1 MARRSSPSTQG
12 IVWTL
17 TVCTALSLAGD
28 GTLYAVL
35 PSQHAALGLAA
46 LQVGW
51 LLSVNRLARIPL
63 NALSGWLSNR
73 VGFRAPYVAGL
84 LCGALSTIGYGLT
97 ESYGLLLALR
107 ALWGLSW
114 ALLTVAALGM
124 ILDAAAPDERG
135 HYTGVYS
142 SFSFFGGAILTI
154 LGGAWVDRLGYAPAM
169 RLLGTIT
176 ALGLLVS
183 LTLPSRRARPVTIS
197 RRGRA
202 VRGTGWAQRMGVGHP
217 QILLVLVMN
226 FFHRFFFAGVFYATF
241 GAYLAATL
249 GQHPIVGGHTL
260 GVASLTAAL
269 LFLRNVVSI
278 LVGPLL
284 GRLSDRLG
292 QRAGLIAIGFGL
304 GAIGLGLLALPHTWP
319 TLVIAVVAS
328 AIAYG
333 LVPPLMVAR
342 IGDLTQGHRGGA
354 ISGYQIAGDLGSGL
368 GPLAAYA
375 LIDSVGMSTTY
386 GLCGALLFGLVILAL
401 AGLRQH
407 ARTQNVPLDA

>member
-1 MARRSSPSTQG
+1 MTSRSSASTQR

-17 TVCTALSLAGD
+17 TICTALSLAGD

-35 PSQHAALGLAA
+35 PSQHATLGLAA

-63 NALSGWLSNR
+63 NAFSGWLSNR
-73 VGFRAPYVAGL
+73 VGFRGPYIAGM
-84 LCGALSTIGYGLT
+84 LCGALSTVGYGLT
-97 ESYGLLLALR
+97 ESYGLLLVLR

-114 ALLTVAALGM
+114 ALLTVAAFGM

-135 HYTGVYS
+135 RYTGIYS
-142 SFSFFGGAILTI
+142 SFSFFGGAILAI
-154 LGGAWVDRLGYAPAM
+154 LGGVWVDRLGYAPAM
-169 RLLGTIT
+169 RLLGAIT

-183 LTLPSRRARPVTIS
+183 LSLPPRRARPVPIASQHRAVGAKGWS
-197 RRGRA
+197 RRLGL
-202 VRGTGWAQRMGVGHP
+202 GHP

-249 GQHPIVGGHTL
+249 GQRPMVGGHAL
-260 GVASLTAAL
+260 GIASLTAGL

-278 LVGPLL
+278 LIGPLL
-284 GRLSDRLG
+284 GHLSDRLG
-292 QRAGLIAIGFGL
+292 QRVGLIALGFGL
-304 GAIGLGLLALPHTWP
+304 GAVGLGLLALPHTWL

-342 IGDLTQGHRGGA
+342 IGDLTQGQRGGA

-375 LIDSVGMSTTY
+375 LIDSAGMSTTY
-386 GLCGALLFGLVILAL
+386 GLSGALLLGLVLIAL
-401 AGLRQH
+401 VGLRQRKR
-407 ARTQNVPLDA
+407 AQNVPLDT